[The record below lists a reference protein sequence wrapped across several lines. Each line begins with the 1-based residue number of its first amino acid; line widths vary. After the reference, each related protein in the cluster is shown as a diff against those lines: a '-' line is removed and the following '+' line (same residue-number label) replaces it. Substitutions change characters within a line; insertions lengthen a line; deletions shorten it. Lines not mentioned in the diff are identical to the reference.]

1 MQFNFVCA
9 CKKKKSRL
17 HHAHFMEY
25 YSIYCFDFS
34 FFFCYE
40 NLLSS
45 LLFMSNY
52 LLNVKNTYC
61 AASHLYLWLCEH
73 HFCLLHATWL

>member
-1 MQFNFVCA
+1 MLILWNITPFIVLIF
-9 CKKKKSRL
+9 L
-17 HHAHFMEY
+17 
-25 YSIYCFDFS
+25 
-34 FFFCYE
+34 FFCYE